1 MDIRESARKIQQ
13 VLIYVLFLNWGVA
26 LAKLLYG
33 RFIHSASMMADGFH
47 SFSDGASN
55 VIGIVGILIAS
66 RPVDANHP
74 YGHKKYETLAS
85 TGIAVLLFLVCFN
98 VLREGIMRLLH
109 PVVPQVNA
117 GSFWVM
123 GVTLAVNVTVMVYE
137 YRKGKALKS
146 DILVSDSMH
155 TLTDVLTSISVIIAL
170 VGIRMG
176 YPVLDPAVS
185 ILISFFIG
193 YAAITILRESSMI
206 LSDAAAIPVDEI
218 KQVVLSIKGVKE
230 CHKIRSRGCS
240 YDIYIDLHVLV
251 DPSMDVHK
259 AHHLSYAI
267 ENKIKKNFQGVTD
280 VVVHLEPLE
289 EKKRDFLT

>member
-1 MDIRESARKIQQ
+1 MNMMDARERARKIQQ

-26 LAKLLYG
+26 VAKLLYG
-33 RFIHSASMMADGFH
+33 RLIHSASMFADGLH

-55 VIGIVGILIAS
+55 VVGIMGILIAS

-74 YGHKKYETLAS
+74 YGHRKYETLAS
-85 TGIAVLLFLVCFN
+85 TGIAVLLFVVGFS
-98 VLREGIMRLLH
+98 VLKEGIMRLLH
-109 PVVPQVNA
+109 PVVPQVSG

-123 GVTLAVNVTVMVYE
+123 GVTLAINVTVMMYE
-137 YRKGKALKS
+137 NRKGKSLKS
-146 DILVSDSMH
+146 DILISDSMH
-155 TLTDVLTSISVIIAL
+155 TLSDILTSSSVIIAL

-176 YPVLDPAVS
+176 YPVFDPAAS

-193 YAAITILRESSMI
+193 YAAISILKESSMV
-206 LSDAAAIPVDEI
+206 LSDAAAIPGDEI
-218 KQVVLSIKGVKE
+218 RQVVLSIKGVRE

-240 YDIYIDLHVLV
+240 YDIHIDLHVLV

-267 ENKIKKNFQGVTD
+267 ENKIKKDFSGVTD
-280 VVVHLEPLE
+280 VIVHLEPLE
-289 EKKRDFLT
+289 EK